1 MSNIYTIFPTI
12 IYVGEVK
19 DHEKH
24 KEEFYKVYP
33 KFDYEVTKYDNTVSE
48 NTGKVLLHLED
59 SLNPLFEEIIY
70 GHVKKY
76 ICDILKYKD
85 IFNYTITKSW
95 LSRARNSNNCIPWH
109 IHSPS
114 HLSFTYYLNM
124 PPNAHKL
131 KLAAPYSQFLPFL
144 GSAVENQLEERTM
157 IQEFYE
163 LNSTTF
169 DMIPPEGSI
178 VLFPSRIQHTTESV
192 VKDFTGERLAI
203 VGDIIL
209 TLKEDHLNFS
219 MGFIDPK
226 YWKQY

>member
-1 MSNIYTIFPTI
+1 
-12 IYVGEVK
+12 
-19 DHEKH
+19 
-24 KEEFYKVYP
+24 
-33 KFDYEVTKYDNTVSE
+33 
-48 NTGKVLLHLED
+48 
-59 SLNPLFEEIIY
+59 
-70 GHVKKY
+70 
-76 ICDILKYKD
+76 
-85 IFNYTITKSW
+85 
-95 LSRARNSNNCIPWH
+95 
-109 IHSPS
+109 
-114 HLSFTYYLNM
+114 
-124 PPNAHKL
+124 
-131 KLAAPYSQFLPFL
+131 
-144 GSAVENQLEERTM
+144 M
-157 IQEFYE
+157 IQEFNE